1 MSKAMT
7 FFLILVIVYI
17 LEVWGA
23 LIPFRAGL
31 LYNGTVYCMAI
42 GGYVAG
48 YLSKAYSAP
57 FLVCILAAIVAG
69 LIFGFIP
76 AIGFARTN
84 GIVTA
89 ISSMALI
96 FILQSVLRNLSFLGG
111 STGLLGIKKVDH
123 LLLWAVIIL
132 VVLGI
137 FLYRL
142 NHSRIGRALEA
153 IQTDPQMAETLGV
166 NTRNMTILALTL
178 CSVFSSVGGALYAFN
193 IRVLY
198 PGTFSFSFLLN
209 IMTMLFV
216 GGRYTQWGVIISAPL
231 LWTINTFMPTGVQK
245 LSNYIYAVILI
256 VILMVR
262 PEGIV
267 TRKMTYGV
275 ASFMKEKALPA
286 VKNLFSKKHSTSV
299 QG

>member
-1 MSKAMT
+1 MSTGTQYFLMT
-7 FFLILVIVYI
+7 VIVYI
-17 LEVWGA
+17 LVVWGA

-48 YLSKAYSAP
+48 YLNKAYNMP
-57 FLVCILAAIVAG
+57 FLPCVLFAIVAG

-76 AIGFARTN
+76 ALGFSRTN

-89 ISSMALI
+89 VSSQALI
-96 FILQSVLRNLSFLGG
+96 FIIQSVLRNIKFLGG
-111 STGLLGIKKVDH
+111 STGMTGIHRIDH
-123 LLLWAVIIL
+123 LLLWSFIIL
-132 VVLGI
+132 IIMGA

-142 NHSRIGRALEA
+142 DHSRIGRAWEA
-153 IQTDPQMAETLGV
+153 IQTDPQMAQTLGV
-166 NTRNMTILALTL
+166 NTRNMTVLSLTL
-178 CSVFSSVGGALYAFN
+178 SSVFAAVGGALYAFN

-209 IMTMLFV
+209 VMTMLFV

-231 LWTINTFMPTGVQK
+231 LWSLNVFMPKSVQK

-256 VILMVR
+256 VVLMAR
-262 PEGIV
+262 PEGLV
-267 TRKMTYGV
+267 TRSMVNKIKNFFLGLFGKKDPPPET
-275 ASFMKEKALPA
+275 PA
-286 VKNLFSKKHSTSV
+286 
-299 QG
+299 Q

>member
-1 MSKAMT
+1 MLSSGTT
-7 FFLILVIVYI
+7 FFLLLVIVYI
-17 LEVWGA
+17 LVVWGA

-48 YLSKAYSAP
+48 YLSKTFSAP
-57 FLVCILAAIVAG
+57 FAVCILAAILAG

-76 AIGFARTN
+76 ALGFARTN

-96 FILQSVLRNLSFLGG
+96 FILQSILRNLTFLGG
-111 STGLLGIKKVDH
+111 STGMTGIKKVDH
-123 LLLWAVIIL
+123 LLLWALLILIIM
-132 VVLGI
+132 GA

-142 NHSRIGRALEA
+142 NNSRIGRALEA

-166 NTRNMTILALTL
+166 NTRQMTVLALTL
-178 CSVFSSVGGALYAFN
+178 SAVFSSVSGALYAFN

-231 LWTINTFMPTGVQK
+231 LWTINTFMPASVQK

-256 VILMVR
+256 VILMAR

-267 TRKMTYGV
+267 TRSMTH
-275 ASFMKEKALPA
+275 K
-286 VKNLFSKKHSTSV
+286 VKNFVCTKLLRRSAGDSTPA

>member
-1 MSKAMT
+1 MFSSGTT
-7 FFLILVIVYI
+7 FFLLLVIVYI
-17 LEVWGA
+17 LVVWGA

-48 YLSKAYSAP
+48 YLSKTYGAN
-57 FLVCILAAIVAG
+57 FWVCILAAIIAG

-76 AIGFARTN
+76 ALGFARTN

-111 STGLLGIKKVDH
+111 STGMTGIKKVPH
-123 LLLWAVIIL
+123 LLLYAVIIL
-132 VVLGI
+132 VVFGA

-142 NHSRIGRALEA
+142 NNSRIGRALEA

-166 NTRNMTILALTL
+166 NTRRMTVLALTL
-178 CSVFSSVGGALYAFN
+178 SAVFSSVSGAIYAFN

-216 GGRYTQWGVIISAPL
+216 GGRYTQWGVLISAPL
-231 LWTINTFMPTGVQK
+231 LWSINTFMPTSVQK

-256 VILMVR
+256 VILMAR
-262 PEGIV
+262 PEGLI
-267 TRKMTYGV
+267 TRKLTHKVKMFFTTKV
-275 ASFMKEKALPA
+275 LRRKDAPAA
-286 VKNLFSKKHSTSV
+286 VK
-299 QG
+299 

>member
-1 MSKAMT
+1 MSTGTQYFLMT
-7 FFLILVIVYI
+7 VIVYI
-17 LEVWGA
+17 LVVWGA

-48 YLSKAYSAP
+48 YLNKTYDMG
-57 FLVCILAAIVAG
+57 FLPCVIFAIVAG

-76 AIGFARTN
+76 ALGFSRTN

-89 ISSMALI
+89 VSSQALI
-96 FILQSVLRNLSFLGG
+96 FIIQSVLRNIKFLGG
-111 STGLLGIKKVDH
+111 STGMTGIHRIDH
-123 LLLWAVIIL
+123 LLLWSFIIL
-132 VVLGI
+132 IIMGA

-142 NHSRIGRALEA
+142 DHSRIGRAWEA
-153 IQTDPQMAETLGV
+153 IQTDPQMAQTLGV
-166 NTRNMTILALTL
+166 NTRNMTVLSLTL
-178 CSVFSSVGGALYAFN
+178 SSVFAAVGGALYAFN

-209 IMTMLFV
+209 VMTMLFV

-231 LWTINTFMPTGVQK
+231 LWSLNVFMPKSVQK

-256 VILMVR
+256 VVLMAR
-262 PEGIV
+262 PEGLV
-267 TRKMTYGV
+267 TRSMVNKIKNFFLGLFGKKDPPPET
-275 ASFMKEKALPA
+275 PA
-286 VKNLFSKKHSTSV
+286 
-299 QG
+299 Q

>member
-1 MSKAMT
+1 MST
-7 FFLILVIVYI
+7 GTQFFLMTVIVYI
-17 LEVWGA
+17 LVVWGA

-48 YLSKAYSAP
+48 YLNAHFGVP
-57 FLVCILAAIVAG
+57 FLPCVLCAIVAG

-76 AIGFARTN
+76 ALGFARTN

-96 FILQSVLRNLSFLGG
+96 FIIQSVLRNLDFLGG
-111 STGLLGIKKVDH
+111 SRGLTGIHKVDGLLIWSI
-123 LLLWAVIIL
+123 LILIIL
-132 VVLGI
+132 GA

-142 NHSRIGRALEA
+142 DHSRIGRAWEA
-153 IQTDPQMAETLGV
+153 IQTDPQMAQTLGV
-166 NTRNMTILALTL
+166 NTKRMTILSLTL
-178 CSVFSSVGGALYAFN
+178 SSIFASVGGALYAFN

-209 IMTMLFV
+209 VMTMLFV

-231 LWTINTFMPTGVQK
+231 LWSINTFMPRSVQK

-267 TRKMTYGV
+267 TRAMVLK
-275 ASFMKEKALPA
+275 
-286 VKNLFSKKHSTSV
+286 VKNFFLGLFQKK
-299 QG
+299 QPPAEAAE